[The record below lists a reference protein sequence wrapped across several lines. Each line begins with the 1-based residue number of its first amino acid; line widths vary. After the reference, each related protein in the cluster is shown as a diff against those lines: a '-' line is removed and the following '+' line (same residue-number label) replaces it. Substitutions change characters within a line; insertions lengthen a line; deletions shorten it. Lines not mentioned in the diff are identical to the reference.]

1 MAVVQIVVTLG
12 LTMAANPI
20 TELNI
25 MEVIKISNMTGKLQ
39 GFRAISTNT
48 LTNNFCMKMFN
59 RNDDDLICTKCYS
72 AKNLKGPRKNC
83 VSSRQHNSEVLSGG
97 IIPKHMLPTILDAFM
112 RVSADGELI
121 NLTHLE
127 NINNIALHNPHCTFG
142 LWTKRKDLINKF
154 YGTHKKPKNVILIFS
169 NARIDKPMDTVPKHF
184 DRTFNTVRKNNF
196 KELQNCTGQK
206 CIDCM
211 ACYLPTS
218 GVTQIVEAVK

>member
-59 RNDDDLICTKCYS
+59 RNDEDLICTKCYS